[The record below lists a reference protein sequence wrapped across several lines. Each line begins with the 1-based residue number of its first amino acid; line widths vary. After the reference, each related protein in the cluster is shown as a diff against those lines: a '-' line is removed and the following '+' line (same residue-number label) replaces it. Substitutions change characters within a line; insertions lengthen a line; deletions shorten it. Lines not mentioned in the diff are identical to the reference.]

1 MCKFMTLFSSP
12 LEKGGTGN
20 TRVTY
25 PRRHRH
31 LREQR
36 DVNDSLR
43 EYRPSVRKESSV
55 GVDHK
60 VVKGARGWQESVKDA
75 QVSSPLTSS
84 CVHRIMRKEPLKRL
98 CCGSRGDRGNSS
110 LCRIGILRLHLDN
123 FPYLPYKES
132 LNLWHEGQQTFLP
145 LGPK

>member
-1 MCKFMTLFSSP
+1 MYDFFSNP

-20 TRVTY
+20 TRVTN

-43 EYRPSVRKESSV
+43 GVEGQSKESSA
-55 GVDHK
+55 GVDHT
-60 VVKGARGWQESVKDA
+60 VVKGVCGWQESVKDT

-84 CVHRIMRKEPLKRL
+84 CFHRIMRKEHLKRL
-98 CCGSRGDRGNSS
+98 CCGSGGRQGEQQLMQDRYFKTPPRQFPLSS
-110 LCRIGILRLHLDN
+110 L
-123 FPYLPYKES
+123 
-132 LNLWHEGQQTFLP
+132 
-145 LGPK
+145 